1 MRAKASVAGVVVAI
15 TAFGFQAVSQQFP
28 IELKANGP
36 QIELSWPTTMSDAVQ
51 GRVFPEY
58 QVQYSLDLKSWQ
70 SLAGRVQGIQG
81 LSGPILKVDLDSQQ
95 EPVFYRVIGNPTS
108 GATNETGTGGAQVL
122 GYDSEFATRLGQI
135 GQLSVH
141 DFGTNGGNIT
151 YLPQLTWDP
160 TTAQYWT
167 NFNSTG
173 LYTDSVPDWET
184 IGGSTNFPY
193 NFVLDTN
200 ELSIF
205 KTNGFVVSE
214 RLGSASFG
222 DAYYRIFNADLPV
235 FITGDS
241 VLHAWHR
248 SYQTM
253 LEELEELELST
264 LLEQVITN
272 MHVQLPAAWQEY
284 GNGPLSK
291 SILDADYFL
300 TVARSLWSTQQVA
313 SALGNTDVNTA
324 VKSTLSAISNGSLV
338 TEFPIFGGTRAID
351 FSQFIVRG
359 HYTKSARLTHYFLT
373 MMWCGQI
380 DLRLITFS
388 PNKED
393 DIRQLGTAIVM
404 SYLLNESNQFP
415 NWLAIEKI
423 TRTFAGSTDSMTFA
437 QLADLLANARIQ
449 SPTDVPDLLTLTNL
463 QTRLQ
468 TGELGAQAIQGGFL
482 YSPLGPEQLKL
493 PRSFTLCGQKFSPDS
508 WGSTQVV
515 FDRLLWSPDYGTN
528 IISGKVMRRKTSCLD
543 TAFSIFGN
551 DQVVPDL
558 VARMTDEN
566 GDPFRDG
573 PHLPY
578 QHNLLAVRETID
590 DQDET
595 AWRDNI
601 YMAWLAAIRSLS
613 APTTSPS
620 YPEAMRT
627 RAWAMK
633 TLNTQLASWTE
644 LRHDTLLYEKPS
656 YTGNITCQYPAGFV
670 EPRPEFWQQME
681 VLAETTASA
690 ISRLQLTGMVAI
702 ARYPYHPIDLAIA
715 QSNQL
720 AFLTNFSAQVASLS
734 AIAQKELA
742 QQPLTGS
749 ETYFLQNTIEL
760 AFAYS
765 NFRQWNGWYPSL
777 YYENAFFSQMFSLP
791 DCDLWDAMVTD
802 VHTDPPEPV
811 FTQDPGMVLHE
822 AIGNVNLML
831 IAIDNGPDHMVY
843 AGPVLSHYEFELQG
857 VDRLTDAEWKA
868 SILAGQKPPQPPW
881 TTSYLVPGTIPIPPG
896 NQ

>member
-1 MRAKASVAGVVVAI
+1 MRVRAPIAGVVVAI
-15 TAFGFQAVSQQFP
+15 WAFVSDAVSQEFP
-28 IELKANGP
+28 LGLSANGV
-36 QIELSWPTTMSDAVQ
+36 QVELSWPTAMSNSVQ
-51 GRVFPEY
+51 NQVFPEY
-58 QVQYSLDLKSWQ
+58 QIQYSFDLKSWQ
-70 SLAGRVQGIQG
+70 SLAGKVKGIPG
-81 LSGPILKVDLDSQQ
+81 VSGPVLKVTLDQQ
-95 EPVFYRVIGNPTS
+95 QGPAFYRVIGNPNS

-122 GYDSEFATRLGQI
+122 GYDLEFSALLTQI
-135 GQLSVH
+135 GQLSVQ
-141 DFGTNGGNIT
+141 DFATNGGNIS

-167 NFNSTG
+167 NFSSTNV
-173 LYTDSVPDWET
+173 YNDSVPDYRSFSS
-184 IGGSTNFPY
+184 STNFPY
-193 NFVLDTN
+193 NFLLDAD
-200 ELSIF
+200 EMAVF

-235 FITGDS
+235 FITADS

-248 SYQTM
+248 SYQNM

-264 LLEQVITN
+264 LLERVITN
-272 MHVQLPAAWQEY
+272 MSAQLPETWQQY

-300 TVARSLWSTQQVA
+300 TVARNLWSTQQVA
-313 SALGNTDVNTA
+313 SALGNTGVNTA
-324 VKSTLSAISNGSLV
+324 VASTLSAISNQFLV
-338 TEFPIFGGTRAID
+338 AFPIFGGTRTID
-351 FSQFIVRG
+351 FSQFTVRG
-359 HYTKSARLTHYFLT
+359 HYTDSARLTHYFLT
-373 MMWCGQI
+373 MMWCGRI
-380 DLRLITFS
+380 DLRLVTFP

-404 SYLLNESNQFP
+404 SYLLNQSNQFT

-423 TRTFAGSTDSMTFA
+423 TRTFAGPTDSMTFA
-437 QLADLLANARIQ
+437 QLADLLANAKIH
-449 SPTDVPDLLTLTNL
+449 SPADVPDLLTLTNL

-468 TGELGAQAIQGGFL
+468 TGELGSQAIQGDFL

-493 PRSFTLCGQKFSPDS
+493 PRSFTVCGQKFTLDS

-528 IISGKVMRRKTSCLD
+528 IIFGKVMRRKTSCLD

-551 DQVVPDL
+551 DQVVPEL
-558 VARMTDEN
+558 MARMTDEN

-590 DQDET
+590 SQDDST
-595 AWRDNI
+595 WSDNI
-601 YMAWLAAIRSLS
+601 YNAWLAAIRSLS
-613 APTTSPS
+613 APTTSSS

-644 LRHDTLLYEKPS
+644 LRHDTVAYVKPS
-656 YTGNITCQYPAGFV
+656 YTGVIVCQYPAGFV
-670 EPRPEFWQQME
+670 EPRPEFWQQLE
-681 VLAETTASA
+681 LIAETTANA
-690 ISRLQLTGMVAI
+690 ISKLQLSGTVAV
-702 ARYPYHPIDLAIA
+702 YGQVDLANV

-720 AFLTNFSAQVASLS
+720 VFLTNFAAQVTTLNI
-734 AIAQKELA
+734 IAQRELA
-742 QQPLTGS
+742 QQPLTAA
-749 ETYFLQNTIEL
+749 ETNFLKNTIEL
-760 AFAYS
+760 VMAYA

-777 YYENAFFSQMFSLP
+777 YYENFAFSQFANMP
-791 DCDLWDAMVTD
+791 DCDMWDAMVTD
-802 VHTDPPEPV
+802 VHTDPPDRV
-811 FTQDPGMVLHE
+811 TKDPGMVLHE
-822 AIGNVNLML
+822 GVGNVNLML
-831 IAIDNGPDHMVY
+831 IAVDNGPDHMVY
-843 AGPVLSHYEFELQG
+843 AGPVLSHYEFEVPG
-857 VDRLTDAEWKA
+857 INRLTDDDWKA

-896 NQ
+896 NR